1 MKEFVENA
9 MPYLKQ
15 EHQRGNSVTGFA
27 ADKKIPDW
35 NTAQRRDGRIDNA
48 LFCTGVW
55 HNLFH
60 KGMS

>member
-1 MKEFVENA
+1 

-15 EHQRGNSVTGFA
+15 EHQRSNSETGFA
-27 ADKKIPDW
+27 ADKKMPDW

-48 LFCTGVW
+48 LLCTGVW
-55 HNLFH
+55 HNLFN